1 MCEWGE
7 LQGDLSC
14 FLYVI
19 LGEGPLGNKEWTLS
33 LWIKGV
39 SIIPSSV
46 VFFFGVLEDLL
57 CVLYVILGEE
67 SPSNKEWTLSL
78 WIKGVFII
86 PSSIFSIVLEDSAS
100 KASSEGESPSAKHP
114 IIMHQLRPP
123 FLGVH
128 HMIIKRNFFYSRQG
142 CKIGSHQAYSLYW
155 IASIHEL
162 IVDNLSTYKEHIP
175 CIIYATPNALKSCT
189 M

>member
-1 MCEWGE
+1 MWVGWTTRGLIMFSLCYFRGRTTRQ
-7 LQGDLSC
+7 QGMDIITMDQGS
-14 FLYVI
+14 FHH
-19 LGEGPLGNKEWTLS
+19 S
-33 LWIKGV
+33 IKCC
-39 SIIPSSV
+39 
-46 VFFFGVLEDLL
+46 FFFGVLEDLL